1 MKILFWFTVILL
13 VVLTIIS
20 RIRSKI
26 NRQYKPDNTFPIIG
40 LVVSV
45 SSLALILL
53 SNYFSDEK
61 LDFTKLIFPILFS
74 FLFIDHIRRNN
85 LNR

>member
-1 MKILFWFTVILL
+1 MKIFFWFTVILL

-20 RIRSKI
+20 KVRSKI
-26 NRQYKPDNTFPIIG
+26 NRDYKPNNTFPIIG
-40 LVVSV
+40 LVVS
-45 SSLALILL
+45 SFALLL
-53 SNYFSDEK
+53 IGLSTYFSDQK
-61 LDFTKLIFPILFS
+61 LDYTKLIFPILFI